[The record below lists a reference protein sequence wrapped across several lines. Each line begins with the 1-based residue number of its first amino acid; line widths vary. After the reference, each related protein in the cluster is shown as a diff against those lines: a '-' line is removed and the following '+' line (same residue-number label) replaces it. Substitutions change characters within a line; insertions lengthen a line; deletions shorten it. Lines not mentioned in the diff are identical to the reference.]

1 MGMTLQKRGANDAR
15 SAPKRGSLRAT
26 EPGGTCL
33 IFFSPM
39 LPTPF
44 FFVGFFFFFFD
55 FTYIPEHVTKTKAG
69 RPWPIHES
77 GDFLNYGCSSHA
89 CGAVTPLI
97 RSQVPYERR
106 QAGLQLVDV
115 APGQRGQGHKVH
127 HVILSSQYHP
137 SEWGSKRGMPGSQG
151 LLSSSGFQN
160 PCSFLFSRLPH
171 LKFTKPD

>member
-1 MGMTLQKRGANDAR
+1 MKAKPPGRRPPPRCAPAAHSRHIIQTMKTARACDDSPYIHKRGD
-15 SAPKRGSLRAT
+15 RAMDIT
-26 EPGGTCL
+26 RHMLVTLWTTVRVTL
-33 IFFSPM
+33 IIWYPVITSSHY
-39 LPTPF
+39 
-44 FFVGFFFFFFD
+44 FFFFFD

-115 APGQRGQGHKVH
+115 APGQRGQGQKVH

-137 SEWGSKRGMPGSQG
+137 SEWGSR
-151 LLSSSGFQN
+151 
-160 PCSFLFSRLPH
+160 
-171 LKFTKPD
+171 

>member
-1 MGMTLQKRGANDAR
+1 MDITRHMLVTLWTTVRV
-15 SAPKRGSLRAT
+15 T
-26 EPGGTCL
+26 L
-33 IFFSPM
+33 IIWYPVITSSHY
-39 LPTPF
+39 
-44 FFVGFFFFFFD
+44 FFFFFD

-115 APGQRGQGHKVH
+115 APGQRGQGQKVH

-137 SEWGSKRGMPGSQG
+137 SEWGSRRGMPGSQG
-151 LLSSSGFQN
+151 LRDGLCEAGA
-160 PCSFLFSRLPH
+160 CSRNWNRRRAPSVVLNRL
-171 LKFTKPD
+171 